1 MCLHNWIFLLES
13 GALVIIFAQMWFLFL
28 FQNWH
33 KFCCAD
39 CIGINEC
46 CSLNVAAWEG
56 QGVECTPY
64 KVARM
69 MFIINK
75 AFMFTDLFC
84 QLLLAVVLFEGPARF
99 TFNIIALR
107 RMQRWKLMVKY
118 NATTLEMIILQIQ
131 CKGPMWCN
139 HCNARTWTKIQTE
152 HISCHISDDTCSFHT
167 A

>member
-1 MCLHNWIFLLES
+1 MGYICLKHVLYLFISVQTGVFVCVYIIEFFLLES
-13 GALVIIFAQMWFLFL
+13 RALVIIFAQMWFLFL

-56 QGVECTPY
+56 QGVECTDY

-75 AFMFTDLFC
+75 A
-84 QLLLAVVLFEGPARF
+84 LAIVFYKAHLHWLVLSVAACCGPFWGTCSCPCWGLARF

-107 RMQRWKLMVKY
+107 RMQTLQRWKLMVK
-118 NATTLEMIILQIQ
+118 
-131 CKGPMWCN
+131 
-139 HCNARTWTKIQTE
+139 
-152 HISCHISDDTCSFHT
+152 
-167 A
+167 